1 VLKLMSSLITA
12 DVKRTALSWA
22 GPAGA
27 VLDDASSPAQAYLSV
42 PPTLIGGGTSE
53 IQLNVIAEHVLGL
66 PRG

>member
-1 VLKLMSSLITA
+1 
-12 DVKRTALSWA
+12 
-22 GPAGA
+22 
-27 VLDDASSPAQAYLSV
+27 VLDESADIWRGGPAQAYLSV